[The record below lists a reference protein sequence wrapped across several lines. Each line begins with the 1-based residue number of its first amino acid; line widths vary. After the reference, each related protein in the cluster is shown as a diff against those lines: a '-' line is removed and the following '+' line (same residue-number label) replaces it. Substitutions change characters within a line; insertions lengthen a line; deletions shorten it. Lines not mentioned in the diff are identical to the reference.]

1 MRFLKLLNRNK
12 EAEPKTY
19 ELVYGL
25 EVEKKL
31 TERGYNPGKIQA
43 ILNNYLAEPD
53 NEKYVREFLE
63 LQEVRKECKAE
74 VKEVNN

>member
-12 EAEPKTY
+12 EAEPETY
-19 ELVYGL
+19 ELIYGL

-63 LQEVRKECKAE
+63 LQEIRKICKDEA
-74 VKEVNN
+74 KKN